1 MRGMEPYTHTAATV
15 DDAPAHLTL
24 RVSQGDDLFE
34 RFTFCSVHRDE
45 FRHAY
50 QRVPIDIS
58 ATVFGAV
65 VFNRDDMPVAMFEL
79 TDDPDRS
86 DTIEARLPAS
96 ETSKLK
102 AGTYTWWLRGG
113 DTNAKRQ
120 RTYLQGQLEIM
131 PRVQ

>member
-1 MRGMEPYTHTAATV
+1 MRVMEPYTHTAATV

-45 FRHAY
+45 LHHDY
-50 QRVPIDIS
+50 QRLPIDIS
-58 ATVFGAV
+58 ATVFAAV
-65 VFNRDDMPVAMFEL
+65 VFNRDDVPVAMFDL
-79 TDDPDRS
+79 TDDPDRG
-86 DTIEARLPAS
+86 DTLLALLPAS